1 MEAKLVAVEA
11 PKQRLSNLE
20 FNLLRRLS
28 NARLS
33 GRSINCLNRAKIL
46 YVKDLVL
53 ITESELLRKCNL
65 DKKSLRELR
74 DFLSSMDLKLGMTV
88 EDLERPITGVAT
100 AGPHTSDQS
109 LQTNFAQNLLQP
121 LSSTSLS
128 FRSANCLSNSNIRLV
143 KDLVVKTE
151 AELLRVPNLGRKSL
165 QEIRA
170 FLSGMDLKLG
180 MEFEDLERLTTGI
193 AISEPMTDDP
203 HIQSKLACN
212 LLKPL
217 SSFELS
223 VRSVNCLNNAKILF
237 VRDLVVKTEDELLRE
252 PNLGRKSL
260 KELRELLSDMDLKLG
275 LTVEDVERLM
285 TAFEPSTDELSLHDA
300 GDTVDEFAINRKF
313 NELGLFQPVELLP
326 LSIRVQNGLKNLNIR
341 YVGELCTRS
350 EGELRSIPLLGRI
363 SVEEIKCALQRL
375 ELQLGMNILGWPPEN
390 LEELAET
397 WREQAFLD
405 DAESLKDAF
414 FRTLRKIED
423 QRHLFIIASR
433 LGLGGPPKTL
443 EETGQHLGVTRERV
457 RQIQKKLTGVILQQ
471 EVWDDILR
479 FRIAKLLKGRSVPLF
494 VDLIGEEDPWFE
506 GFENNF
512 SLLENLVS
520 TFAGDDKLFF
530 FKIEGRTVISRID
543 YEAWRDIRFDLIGML
558 SATIGHGHTMEDVEL
573 FIESA
578 LKAAGAPELS
588 PALFD
593 HLSKDLNFSSL
604 NGDLVLVSV
613 GNFLADRLT
622 VLLEEAPKPLH
633 FSEISRLYEQ
643 RFGVEVSPRNIHAAL
658 GINGFLIF
666 GRGTYGLHKHLRV
679 EPHVQSQVR
688 CAVENKLS
696 AQTVPKQWHSKDL
709 LPFIKGIPGTEAID
723 MYGISIILKPSSVLQ
738 YLGKWCWRLGS
749 HSDEDGERLFIK
761 HAVYSA
767 LKESPGPLHTQ
778 DILSIVTESRGV
790 GQIFQL
796 QPNELFSRVDS
807 STWGILERDFLF
819 TLSEQAEIKNFFFD
833 RFSDQGVALH
843 KSELLEA
850 INRFNIPRGLTDN
863 IVLGI
868 LTSDSRFKPWSGGF
882 VGLARW
888 TGSGRKSLAEAV
900 DEIVSQTVAP
910 RTYEDIV
917 RQLRSLVG
925 YDFSRNSLSVHLG
938 RAGMVYDW
946 ETGCW
951 RRL

>member
-1 MEAKLVAVEA
+1 MEAKLVVVEA
-11 PKQRLSNLE
+11 PEQQLSNLE

-28 NARLS
+28 NTRLS

-46 YVKDLVL
+46 YVKDLVVK
-53 ITESELLRKCNL
+53 TESEMLRKWNL
-65 DKKSLRELR
+65 DQKSLRELR
-74 DFLSSMDLKLGMTV
+74 DFLSSIDLKFGMTV
-88 EDLERPITGVAT
+88 KDLERPITGLAIS
-100 AGPHTSDQS
+100 GPNTGDQS
-109 LQTNFAQNLLQP
+109 LQTNFVRQLLQP
-121 LSSTSLS
+121 LSSTRLS
-128 FRSANCLSNSNIRLV
+128 FRSINCLNKAQIFFI
-143 KDLVVKTE
+143 KDLIVKTE
-151 AELLRVPNLGRKSL
+151 AEILREPNLGRTSL

-170 FLSGMDLKLG
+170 FVSGMDLKLG
-180 MEFEDLERLTTGI
+180 MEFEDLERLMTGF
-193 AISEPMTDDP
+193 AITERTAEDP
-203 HIQSKLACN
+203 HVQSKLAYN

-223 VRSVNCLNNAKILF
+223 VRSVNCLNNANILF
-237 VRDLVVKTEDELLRE
+237 VKDLVLKTEDEMLRE

-260 KELRELLSDMDLKLG
+260 KELRELLSDMNLSFG
-275 LTVEDVERLM
+275 LTGEHLERLM
-285 TAFEPSTDELSLHDA
+285 TTLDSGTDELSFDDA
-300 GDTVDEFAINRKF
+300 GETADEFAIIRKF
-313 NELGLFQPVELLP
+313 NELGLFKPVELLP
-326 LSIRVQNGLKNLNIR
+326 LSIRAQNGLETLNIR

-350 EGELRSIPLLGRI
+350 ERELRSVPLLGRT
-363 SVEEIKCALQRL
+363 SVEEIRLALQRL
-375 ELQLGMNILGWPPEN
+375 ELQLGMNIRGWPPAN
-390 LEELAET
+390 LEGLAET
-397 WREQAFLD
+397 YREQSLLE
-405 DAESLKDAF
+405 DAEGLKNAF

-457 RQIQKKLTGVILQQ
+457 RQIQKKLIGVILQQ

-479 FRIAKLLKGRSVPLF
+479 YRIAKLLKSRSEPLF
-494 VDLIGEEDPWFE
+494 LDSIGEEDPWFE
-506 GFENNF
+506 GFESNL
-512 SLLENLVS
+512 SLLENLID
-520 TFAGDDKLFF
+520 TFVGDDKLFL
-530 FKIEGRTVISRID
+530 FKIDDRSVISRID
-543 YEAWRDIRFDLIGML
+543 YETWREIRFDLISML
-558 SATIGHGHTMEDVEL
+558 AATVGHGHTMEDVEL
-573 FIESA
+573 FIESK
-578 LKAAGAPELS
+578 LKAAGAPDLS

-633 FSEISRLYEQ
+633 FNEISRLYEQ

-666 GRGTYGLHKHLRV
+666 GRGTYGLPKHLRV
-679 EPHVQSQVR
+679 EPHVQSQVLR
-688 CAVENKLS
+688 AVEDKLS
-696 AQTVPKQWHSKDL
+696 AQTVQKQWHSKDL

-749 HSDEDGERLFIK
+749 HSDEDGERIFIK
-761 HAVYSA
+761 QVVYSA

-778 DILSIVTESRGV
+778 DILSLVTESRGV

-796 QPNELFSRVDS
+796 QPNELFSRVDP
-807 STWGILERDFLF
+807 STWGLLERDFLF
-819 TLSEQAEIKNFFFD
+819 TIAEQSEIKNFFFD
-833 RFSDQGVALH
+833 RFSERGVALH

-850 INRFNIPRGLTDN
+850 IDTFHIPRGLTDN

-868 LTSDSRFKPWSGGF
+868 LTSDSRFKSWSGGF

-888 TGSGRKSLAEAV
+888 TGTGRKSLAEAV
-900 DEIVSQTVAP
+900 NEIVLQTVVP

-917 RQLRSLVG
+917 RQLRSLIG
-925 YDFSRNSLSVHLG
+925 YEFSRNSLSVHLG
-938 RAGMVYDW
+938 RAGMAYDW
-946 ETGCW
+946 EIGRW